1 MMRFIGFI
9 FLLIAVVVGWGWL
22 DYQHA
27 VDQPL
32 MISEPLTFEIE
43 KGDSLRKITRSLGSN
58 GILYAP
64 FWFQVMA
71 IVGGNADKLK
81 AGEYELEPG
90 MTARELLSTL
100 VAGKVRYH
108 TLTLVEGWTFQQ
120 VLAELGRLPD
130 ITVTLAGKSHHEIM
144 ALIGSAQE
152 HPEGRFFPD
161 TYFFTKG
168 TSDLA
173 ILKRAYQRMQTVLNA
188 QWSNRAEGLP
198 LRTPYDALI
207 LASIVEKETG
217 KANERTTIAG
227 VFTRRLGKGMPLQT
241 DPTVI
246 YGMGGEFDGNIR
258 HKDLVAPTPYNTYIH
273 TGLPPTPIAMPGAA
287 SIYAALHPNDD
298 SSLYFVS
305 RGDGTHVFSETVNEH
320 SRAVDIYQRK
330 KKKR

>member
-9 FLLIAVVVGWGWL
+9 FLLIAVVVGCGWL

-32 MISEPLTFEIE
+32 LIKEPLTFEIE
-43 KGDSLRKITRSLGSN
+43 KGDSLRKITQSLGSN

-64 FWFQVMA
+64 FWFQIMA

-90 MTARELLSTL
+90 MTARGLLSTL
-100 VAGKVRYH
+100 LAGKVHHH
-108 TLTLVEGWTFQQ
+108 TLTLVEGWTFRQ
-120 VLAELGRLPD
+120 VIAELGRHPD
-130 ITVTLAGKSHHEIM
+130 ITATLAGKSHHEIM
-144 ALIGSAQE
+144 ALIGSTHQ

-168 TSDLA
+168 TTDLA
-173 ILKRAYQRMQTVLNA
+173 VLKRAYQRMQTVLDA

-207 LASIVEKETG
+207 LASIIEKETG
-217 KANERTTIAG
+217 RANERATIAG
-227 VFTRRLGKGMPLQT
+227 VFTRRLGQGMPLQT

-246 YGMGGEFDGNIR
+246 YGMGEEFDGNIR
-258 HKDLVAPTPYNTYIH
+258 QKDLVAPTPYNTYIH

-305 RGDGTHVFSETVNEH
+305 RGDGTHVFSTTVKEH
-320 SRAVDIYQRK
+320 GRAVDIYQRK

>member
-9 FLLIAVVVGWGWL
+9 SILIAVVGGCGWL

-27 VDQPL
+27 VGQPL
-32 MISEPLTFEIE
+32 LIKEPLTFEIE
-43 KGDSLRKITRSLGSN
+43 KGDSLRKITRSLGAD

-64 FWFQVMA
+64 FWFQIMA
-71 IVGGNADKLK
+71 IAGGNADKLK

-90 MTARELLSTL
+90 MTARELLATL
-100 VAGKVRYH
+100 IAGKVRYH

-120 VLAELGRLPD
+120 VFAELGRRSD
-130 ITVTLAGKSHHEIM
+130 ITVTLAGKSHPEIM
-144 ALIGSAQE
+144 TLIGSARE

-168 TSDLA
+168 TTDLA
-173 ILKRAYQRMQTVLNA
+173 ILKRAYQRMQTMLDV

-198 LRTPYDALI
+198 LRTSYDALI
-207 LASIVEKETG
+207 LASIIEKETG
-217 KANERTTIAG
+217 KADERATIAG
-227 VFTRRLGKGMPLQT
+227 VFTRRLGQGMPLQA

-246 YGMGGEFDGNIR
+246 YGMGEEFDGNIR

-273 TGLPPTPIAMPGAA
+273 SGLPPTPIAMPGAA

-305 RGDGTHVFSETVNEH
+305 RGDGTHVFSATVKEH
-320 SRAVDIYQRK
+320 NRAVDIYQRK
-330 KKKR
+330 KKKQ

>member
-9 FLLIAVVVGWGWL
+9 FILVAVVGGWGWL
-22 DYQHA
+22 EYRHA
-27 VDQPL
+27 IDQPL
-32 MISEPLTFEIE
+32 QIKEPITFEVE
-43 KGDSLRKITRSLGSN
+43 KGDSLRKITRSLGSK
-58 GILYAP
+58 GILHAP

-71 IVGGNADKLK
+71 IASGSADKLK

-90 MTARELLSTL
+90 MSARELLATL

-108 TLTLVEGWTFQQ
+108 TVTLVEGWTFQQ
-120 VLAELGRLPD
+120 VLAELERHSD
-130 ITVTLAGKSHHEIM
+130 ITATLADKSHSKIM
-144 ALIGSAQE
+144 ALIDSAQK

-168 TSDLA
+168 TTDLA
-173 ILKRAYQRMQTVLNA
+173 ILRRAYQRMQTVLDA

-207 LASIVEKETG
+207 LASIIEKETG
-217 KANERTTIAG
+217 KADERATIAG
-227 VFTRRLGKGMPLQT
+227 VFTRRLGQGMPLQT

-246 YGMGGEFDGNIR
+246 YGMGEKFDGNIR
-258 HKDLVAPTPYNTYIH
+258 HKDLVAPTPFNTYIH
-273 TGLPPTPIAMPGAA
+273 SGLPPTPIAMPGAA

-305 RGDGTHVFSETVNEH
+305 RGDGTHVFSTTVKEH